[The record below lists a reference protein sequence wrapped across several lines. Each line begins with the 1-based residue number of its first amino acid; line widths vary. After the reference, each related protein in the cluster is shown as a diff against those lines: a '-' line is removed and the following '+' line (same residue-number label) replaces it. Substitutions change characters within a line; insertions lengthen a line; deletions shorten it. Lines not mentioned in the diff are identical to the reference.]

1 MGQKML
7 ENNIFAFYY
16 GSSPEMNIGFYD
28 KSKFKGDLDWHLV
41 EDKYGYGIRFD
52 DIKVKG
58 ESLNICK
65 GQSNCLLTI
74 DSGSSQMAFPKWGV
88 DKMVSKGLPAGG
100 HGAACG
106 SAAELG
112 DLTFVIGGK
121 DYLIPNSDWVTSGS
135 SMAQRRNGLTP

>member
-1 MGQKML
+1 ML
-7 ENNIFAFYY
+7 QSNIFAFYL
-16 GSSPEMNIGFYD
+16 GASPQVNLGFYD
-28 KSKFKGDLDWHLV
+28 KSKFKGELDWYPV
-41 EDKYGYGIRFD
+41 EDKYGYGIKFD

-58 ESLNICK
+58 QKLNICD

-100 HGAACG
+100 HGVAC
-106 SAAELG
+106 SSPSEMG

-121 DYLIPNSDWVTSGS
+121 DYLVPNSDWVTSGS
-135 SMAQRRNGLTP
+135 SLTQKRIGPLSP